1 MDSIYPKTD
10 TDKLG
15 NRVQWTQFPCIETEF
30 IELGFYTWKLSSLNS
45 VSIDG
50 NRVHWTRFCYWGY
63 QATNCTASSWFGYCL
78 WKPLEFSSPLIPPQS
93 VERVFKLPNTS
104 PICRN
109 CSIPWSNYTD
119 LIKGFKVNKDWSYV
133 LIRNPMVYSHKR
145 DQSNQWM
152 LEKKKSKP
160 DRNDN

>member
-1 MDSIYPKTD
+1 M
-10 TDKLG
+10 
-15 NRVQWTQFPCIETEF
+15 
-30 IELGFYTWKLSSLNS
+30 NS
-45 VSIDG
+45 VSMYR
-50 NRVHWTRFCYWGY
+50 NQVHWTRFIYTEIEFNELGFY
-63 QATNCTASSWFGYCL
+63 R
-78 WKPLEFSSPLIPPQS
+78 WKPSSLNSFLLLRISSNKLHCLELIWILS
-93 VERVFKLPNTS
+93 LKTIRVFKLPNTS

-152 LEKKKSKP
+152 LEKKKKSKP